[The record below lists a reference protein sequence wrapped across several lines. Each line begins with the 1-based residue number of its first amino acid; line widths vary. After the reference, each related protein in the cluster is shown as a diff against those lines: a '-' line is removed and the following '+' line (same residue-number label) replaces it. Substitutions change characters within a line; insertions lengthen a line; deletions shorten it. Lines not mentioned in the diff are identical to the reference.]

1 MSEADAKSLVDT
13 WLKAQNDGDFH
24 TYQTL
29 YAQAFQ
35 GIKRV
40 GKRTEPFDRVGWM
53 ADRGWMF
60 EPPDHGKPMHVEIT
74 DVEAEVTDS
83 SAKIRFIQAFS
94 RGNFADKGPKQIDLV
109 IEGREVRIGREEM
122 LQSHVLKSARR
133 RTGGGKPRPK
143 GDNSWTFVGGGEAVG
158 GWGPPSE
165 EVRPKREG
173 GGSNDDGASQD
184 NGSAPNSELQSE
196 SVSPIQ

>member
-1 MSEADAKSLVDT
+1 
-13 WLKAQNDGDFH
+13 
-24 TYQTL
+24 
-29 YAQAFQ
+29 
-35 GIKRV
+35 
-40 GKRTEPFDRVGWM
+40 M

-60 EPPDHGKPMHVEIT
+60 EPPDHGKPMHVEIKE
-74 DVEAEVTDS
+74 VEAEVTES

-122 LQSHVLKSARR
+122 LSSHVLKSARR
-133 RTGGGKPRPK
+133 RGGGGKPRPK
-143 GDNSWTFVGGGEAVG
+143 GDNSWTFVGGGDAVG

-173 GGSNDDGASQD
+173 GGASDDGASRD
-184 NGSAPNSELQSE
+184 NGSLPPSDTPSE
-196 SVSPIQ
+196 SPEAVQ